1 MWYPLAGHILI
12 AKILN
17 SLCLNAFRYED
28 GTGGCDGCLN
38 WAGMGWNSHSMEIKV
53 KLSQMLAFQ
62 MIF

>member
-1 MWYPLAGHILI
+1 MYNNSYNFRLIQLAFHD
-12 AKILN
+12 
-17 SLCLNAFRYED
+17 CLRYED

-62 MIF
+62 MKF